1 MACVGNCRRRER
13 SEVRRDAPLRDSR
26 FVLSWGWGWAWE
38 ADDAVIFS
46 GTCTKNFTLSWHLD
60 SMTEDTHRTDRTGTQ
75 LPTCLT
81 VIAQDWH
88 SAANQVDKK
97 FIAFEISPKP
107 LLLLVYPA
115 MRIRKLTQTDKFISL
130 KLEDNTLK
138 EMKNRDQP
146 DQLPSV
152 AR

>member
-1 MACVGNCRRRER
+1 MNPFWLSFPA
-13 SEVRRDAPLRDSR
+13 DMLFPL
-26 FVLSWGWGWAWE
+26 
-38 ADDAVIFS
+38 
-46 GTCTKNFTLSWHLD
+46 
-60 SMTEDTHRTDRTGTQ
+60 
-75 LPTCLT
+75 LPR
-81 VIAQDWH
+81 
-88 SAANQVDKK
+88 
-97 FIAFEISPKP
+97 P